1 MAAGLTRGATKALTQ
16 LAKKLFRD
24 AEKTGK
30 IDRTLLDELDLLP
43 VAEGKGTSKIIPEF
57 EWRADPGYEM
67 ARDKKGKILNPDT
80 FGKVIQKIPT
90 EKSKVGIMTPSTKI
104 SRKVINYLLKED
116 SEVGKD
122 FLKLKTQNLIK
133 GTDNFIRDGSLR
145 KDAIQELLN
154 QASIQNSPRM
164 TKFLKPFLE
173 KGDKAAK
180 RRSKLSEVLFSKD
193 MNLFEKSLDDPW
205 LLLSDDMKKFTDVM
219 AKAEPERAGPNLKA
233 ARLAARKEEEAAGLQ
248 RMLEDPEFRAE
259 YEAGTLDPTTMR
271 LIDEITKRGKRE
283 FARETEVYGK
293 PYDPK
298 RTEYDESIDL
308 WKKREEG
315 QGALAKTFERID
327 TGPPTQAR
335 VYPEFSTDRF
345 GRSTAIPSEAIGI
358 GGIRRPK
365 DFTLP
370 PEQWRGTPKTRELLK
385 EERAKDLQRNIA
397 EAEMMEEGL
406 DVPLDP
412 TQEQSVLKAE
422 NILRQQEFERQ
433 LIRDAERAGGTGTQF
448 SAAERAASGKP
459 LSLEDIGPLPWKVV
473 TPDDVKSLSPDN
485 LKLFK
490 QNMEEFNYLV
500 RKYIQQGYSPK
511 NAFRLAQQEMQEQVG
526 TSSDVA
532 NMLMRESGIITDEGL
547 PSYQVD
553 DLGKTSGLVEER
565 QEGPM
570 AEQLRQYFDELD
582 LSSDEFK
589 KGGRVKAKK
598 KTKKIPKILQNRNK
612 RGKRTVQQA
621 IGAGA
626 ALRGWGAVRRVS

>member
-1 MAAGLTRGATKALTQ
+1 MAAGLTRGASKALTQ

-43 VAEGKGTSKIIPEF
+43 VAEGKGTSKMIPEF

-67 ARDKKGKILNPDT
+67 ARDKKGNILNPAA

-90 EKSKVGIMTPSTKI
+90 EKQKVGIMTPSTKI

-173 KGDKAAK
+173 KGEKAAK

-233 ARLAARKEEEAAGLQ
+233 ARLAARKEEEIAGLQ

-271 LIDEITKRGKRE
+271 LIDKITKRGQRE

-308 WKKREEG
+308 WKKRE
-315 QGALAKTFERID
+315 
-327 TGPPTQAR
+327 
-335 VYPEFSTDRF
+335 
-345 GRSTAIPSEAIGI
+345 
-358 GGIRRPK
+358 
-365 DFTLP
+365 
-370 PEQWRGTPKTRELLK
+370 
-385 EERAKDLQRNIA
+385 
-397 EAEMMEEGL
+397 
-406 DVPLDP
+406 
-412 TQEQSVLKAE
+412 
-422 NILRQQEFERQ
+422 
-433 LIRDAERAGGTGTQF
+433 
-448 SAAERAASGKP
+448 
-459 LSLEDIGPLPWKVV
+459 DIWKVV
-473 TPDDVKSLSPDN
+473 SQPINSETSIWLQELLSSP
-485 LKLFK
+485 LAW
-490 QNMEEFNYLV
+490 MEVE
-500 RKYIQQGYSPK
+500 
-511 NAFRLAQQEMQEQVG
+511 
-526 TSSDVA
+526 
-532 NMLMRESGIITDEGL
+532 ITD
-547 PSYQVD
+547 SV
-553 DLGKTSGLVEER
+553 
-565 QEGPM
+565 
-570 AEQLRQYFDELD
+570 D
-582 LSSDEFK
+582 LSRYGYRNQLIAINIEPGSYEVYNTENNLHYIEFSFSLASQ
-589 KGGRVKAKK
+589 R
-598 KTKKIPKILQNRNK
+598 TQQ
-612 RGKRTVQQA
+612 RG
-621 IGAGA
+621 
-626 ALRGWGAVRRVS
+626 